1 MSSIHV
7 RPMFG
12 MASDREKELERQK
25 LVSDI
30 ERFKAAGGKVQIL
43 GNSGIDNSTI
53 SRRQVVEGGHGRRAG
68 KKAANA

>member
-30 ERFKAAGGKVQIL
+30 ERFKATGGKVQIL
-43 GNSGIDNSTI
+43 GNSGIDKSTI

-68 KKAANA
+68 KKAAVA